1 MGASFGYL
9 GERVV
14 TFVATVVISVTIVFF
29 APRLVPGDPLDAIF
43 NNLAGA
49 AGGTS
54 GISEELAQDF
64 RRRFGLDKSLGV
76 QYATYLGDL
85 AQGDLGYSIQNYPSR
100 VSTLIWNA
108 VPWTVGLLGVTTLVS
123 WVLGSLLGAV
133 VGWSGGRTPLLQTL
147 VPFALVLYTV
157 PYFILAILLIY
168 LLTFYWPIFPLA
180 GGAYSVGAD
189 PGWTWDFIWDVIK
202 HGTLPALSIILA
214 SLGWW
219 FLSMRSLIIAE
230 QGQDHILWA
239 EAKGLRRGR
248 IFWAYAFRNALLPQ
262 TTGLAL
268 SIGNIVGGAL
278 ITEVIFAYPGLG
290 YLVYNSIRE
299 SDFPVVQGSVLLL
312 VVSTAGA
319 NLILDLVNPLIDP
332 RIRAARS

>member
-1 MGASFGYL
+1 MGTSVGYL
-9 GERVV
+9 GERLV
-14 TFVATVVISVTIVFF
+14 TFFATVVISVTVVFF
-29 APRLVPGDPLDAIF
+29 APRLVPGDPLGAIF
-43 NNLAGA
+43 NQLAGV
-49 AGGTS
+49 GGTS

-64 RRRFGLDKSLGV
+64 RRRFGLDKSLGA
-76 QYATYLGDL
+76 QYVAYLGDL
-85 AQGDLGYSIQNYPSR
+85 ARGDLGYSIQNYPSR

-108 VPWTVGLLGVTTLVS
+108 VPWTVGLLGITTLIS
-123 WVLGSLLGAV
+123 WVLGSILGAV
-133 VGWSGGRTPLLQTL
+133 VGWSGGRSRFLQAL
-147 VPFALVLYTV
+147 VPFALVLYTT

-168 LLTFYWPIFPLA
+168 LLSFYWPIFPLP
-180 GGAYSVGAD
+180 GGGYSVGAD
-189 PGWTWDFIWDVIK
+189 PGWSWDFIADVIQ
-202 HGTLPALSIILA
+202 HGALPALSIVLV

-219 FLSMRSLIIAE
+219 FLSMRSLIISE

-239 EAKGLRRGR
+239 EAKGLPRRR

-290 YLVYNSIRE
+290 YLVYNAIRQ
-299 SDFPVVQGSVLLL
+299 SDFPVVQGTVLLL